1 MALKSQRLSDTKPAR
16 SPLRPTARQAAGWA
30 GRAPSPKGAPWPPE
44 SRAGSSSSQGG
55 TPKALE
61 GGMQPP
67 PPLQQPDFPVT
78 FLAGCA
84 GSSRPCAGFRVC
96 TGSAHGPGLPSAHPS
111 VSSEASCT
119 PRWCQ
124 GRQMCLLHAQN
135 VCGHRQQ
142 AHGGQLPK
150 LQNKGEEQVLLA
162 AAAVLQCRRPR
173 KGATPPFGY
182 LLSLF
187 ILGGA
192 LGARSVTAGTRALCQ
207 QILEHGAGG
216 FGVRPEA
223 RCKFCFT
230 QCFNYYLGWLRI
242 TL

>member
-96 TGSAHGPGLPSAHPS
+96 TGSAHVPGLPSAHPS
-111 VSSEASCT
+111 VWSEASCT

-124 GRQMCLLHAQN
+124 GRQMCLLHAQMC
-135 VCGHRQQ
+135 VATGSRHTEASSQSCRIRGKSRCCWLLLQFCSAGDLGREQPLPLVIYSVSSSSEEPWELGRSLQ
-142 AHGGQLPK
+142 ALEPFVSK
-150 LQNKGEEQVLLA
+150 SWSTEQV
-162 AAAVLQCRRPR
+162 
-173 KGATPPFGY
+173 G
-182 LLSLF
+182 S
-187 ILGGA
+187 
-192 LGARSVTAGTRALCQ
+192 
-207 QILEHGAGG
+207 E
-216 FGVRPEA
+216 
-223 RCKFCFT
+223 
-230 QCFNYYLGWLRI
+230 
-242 TL
+242 